1 VTKFNPQNIL
11 VIDFGQLGDVVLSLP
26 ALRAIREKFPLAK
39 ITVAAGKSCTAVIE
53 MSGYANETISVDR
66 VALRDGVKILS
77 IGRIVNLVKEVRRR
91 EFDFVIDLHSL
102 SETNVLGWLSG
113 AEKRLYS
120 RRPGRSLD
128 YLSNFRPR
136 AATEDTTRH
145 ATDRYLE
152 VLAPLGIKNA
162 PREPVLTPTAA
173 DLETAGKFLRKHKA
187 DAGVP
192 LIGLFPGAGHPSRRW
207 ALERFSTLA
216 DLLIRNDGVRV
227 LVFLGP
233 EEDELRKQ
241 VAKEFP
247 REVIT
252 VERLSLP
259 QLAAMLARLAVLVS
273 NDTGPMH
280 IAAAVGTPVVKLI
293 GHPTLN
299 TYVPIGEHH
308 SVIHGANI
316 DAISVEEVYA
326 ITHAKLA
333 RGRTASIFSR

>member
-1 VTKFNPQNIL
+1 MAFNPQNIL

-26 ALRAIREKFPLAK
+26 ALRALREKFPHAR
-39 ITVAAGKSCTAVIE
+39 ITVAAGKSCTAVVE
-53 MSGYANETISVDR
+53 MSGYADETISVDR
-66 VALRDGVKILS
+66 VALRDGAKVLS
-77 IGRIVNLVKEVRRR
+77 LGRIARLVKDVRRR
-91 EFDFVIDLHSL
+91 QFDFVIDLHSL
-102 SETNVLGWLSG
+102 SETNVLGWLSR
-113 AEKRLYS
+113 APHRLYS

-136 AATEDTTRH
+136 PVTEDTSKH

-152 VLAPLGIKNA
+152 VLAPLGIKQA
-162 PREPVLTPTAA
+162 PREPVLVPTEA
-173 DLETAGKFLRKHKA
+173 DLEKAGKFLRKQNA

-207 ALERFSTLA
+207 ALDRFATLA

-227 LVFLGP
+227 LIFLGP
-233 EEDELRKQ
+233 EEDELRKR

-247 REVIT
+247 RDCMI

-259 QLAAMLARLAVLVS
+259 QLAAMLSRLAVLVS

-280 IAAAVGTPVVKLI
+280 IAAAVGTSVVKLI

-299 TYVPIGEHH
+299 TYVPIGDQHA
-308 SVIHGANI
+308 VIHGVTI
-316 DAISVEEVYA
+316 DAITVEEVYA
-326 ITHAKLA
+326 VTHASLS
-333 RGRTASIFSR
+333 RGRTAAIFSR